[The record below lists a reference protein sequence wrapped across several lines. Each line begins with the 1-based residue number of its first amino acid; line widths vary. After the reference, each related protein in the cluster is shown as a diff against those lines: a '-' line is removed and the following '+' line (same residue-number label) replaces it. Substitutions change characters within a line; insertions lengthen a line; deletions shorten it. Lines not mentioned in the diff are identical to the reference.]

1 MTDTAAI
8 AMDAIYRRQRFIYD
22 LTRRHYLIGRDQL
35 IADLAPPPGGSVLE
49 IGCGTARNLI
59 CAARR
64 YPNARFYGIDI
75 SDEML
80 KTARAS
86 IARSPAR
93 DVIQVAQ
100 ADATSFCLE
109 SLFKLG
115 GVDRICISY
124 ALSMIPPWEA
134 VLDAAAGKLAQGG
147 SLHVVDFG
155 TMSGMPDFARRAML
169 AWLRR
174 FCVTPRANLKDVIYS
189 VGACHGLDVS
199 FHEGR
204 FGYAAHARI
213 GHKTPVGHKKGERR
227 ALTTTEAIASHA

>member
-93 DVIQVAQ
+93 GIIQVAQ

-109 SLFKLG
+109 RLFNLG
-115 GVDRICISY
+115 SVDRICISY
-124 ALSMIPPWEA
+124 VLSMIPPWEA
-134 VLDAAAGKLAQGG
+134 VLDAAAGKLSDGG

-155 TMSGMPDFARRAML
+155 TMTAMPDVARRAML

-174 FCVTPRANLKDVIYS
+174 FSVTPRRDLKDVIYS
-189 VGACHGLDVS
+189 VGARHGLDVS
-199 FHEGR
+199 FREGQ
-204 FGYAAHARI
+204 FGYAAHASI
-213 GHKTPVGHKKGERR
+213 GRKKLDMKKGERR
-227 ALTTTEAIASHA
+227 ALTSTEAIASQI

>member
-1 MTDTAAI
+1 MTTDTAAV
-8 AMDAIYRRQRFIYD
+8 AMDAIYRHQRFIYD

-35 IADLAPPPGGSVLE
+35 IAGLAPPPSGSVLE

-59 CAARR
+59 CAAHR
-64 YPNARFYGIDI
+64 YPDARFYGIDI

-93 DVIQVAQ
+93 DIIQVAQ

-109 SLFKLG
+109 ELFKLG
-115 GVDRICISY
+115 SVDRICISY
-124 ALSMIPPWEA
+124 ALSMIPPWQA
-134 VLDAAAGKLAQGG
+134 VLDAAAGKLSDGG

-155 TMSGMPDFARRAML
+155 TMSAMPDLARRAML
-169 AWLRR
+169 AWLRHFR
-174 FCVTPRANLKDVIYS
+174 VTPRTDLKDVISS
-189 VGACHGLDVS
+189 VGSRHGLDVS

-204 FGYAAHARI
+204 FGYAAHASLGRKI
-213 GHKTPVGHKKGERR
+213 WT
-227 ALTTTEAIASHA
+227 

>member
-1 MTDTAAI
+1 MTTDTAAV
-8 AMDAIYRRQRFIYD
+8 AMDAIYRHQRFIYD

-35 IADLAPPPGGSVLE
+35 IAGLAPPPSGSVLE

-59 CAARR
+59 CAAHR
-64 YPNARFYGIDI
+64 YPDARFYGIDI

-93 DVIQVAQ
+93 DIIQVAQ

-109 SLFKLG
+109 ELFKLG
-115 GVDRICISY
+115 SVDRICISY
-124 ALSMIPPWEA
+124 ALSMIPPWQA
-134 VLDAAAGKLAQGG
+134 VLDAAAGKLSDGG

-155 TMSGMPDFARRAML
+155 TMSAMPDLARRAML
-169 AWLRR
+169 AWLRH
-174 FCVTPRANLKDVIYS
+174 FGVTPRTDLKDVISS
-189 VGACHGLDVS
+189 VGSRHGLDVS

-204 FGYAAHARI
+204 FGYAAHASLGRKI
-213 GHKTPVGHKKGERR
+213 WT
-227 ALTTTEAIASHA
+227 